1 MLWHSIYLLIISKL
15 FKKMDTII
23 PRKNRKFRYLTI
35 AIGVFLALAAILFF
49 SFNSKRSLNV
59 KAEELSIHKVEKAFF
74 EDFVVFQAKVEPLNV
89 MLVNVT
95 EGGSV
100 KEIFV
105 ENGAMVTK
113 GQSLARL
120 YNPNTELN
128 YLTQETAIIEQINN
142 LNTGKLNIRN
152 QELNLTK
159 DYVLIEHD
167 YNDAKRLYDLNAK
180 LFAKDV
186 ISKNDWNTFKESLR
200 FQEERKKTIQQ
211 SIQKEK
217 QSNQLQIS
225 QINRSIQTMEMSL
238 EILRNNKKNFLIT
251 APESGRLTSF
261 EPVLGKTFQAGES
274 IGKID
279 SKKGYKLSAD
289 VDEFYLEKIREGLKG
304 QVEFKGKTL
313 EVIVTKV
320 IPEVKNGH
328 FIVELAFTSKEE
340 IALQDGLSFGVKL
353 ILSEKNKI
361 LVVQKGSFNQ
371 ETAGK
376 WIFVVKGNK
385 AERRNIKLGRENP
398 SYYEVLEGLKEGESV
413 VISSY
418 SDYKDIEELS
428 IQSQ

>member
-1 MLWHSIYLLIISKL
+1 
-15 FKKMDTII
+15 MDKVI
-23 PRKNRKFRYLTI
+23 PRKSKKIRYL
-35 AIGVFLALAAILFF
+35 AIGISAFLALAVIVFF
-49 SFNSKRSLNV
+49 SFNKKRSLNV
-59 KAEELSIHKVEKAFF
+59 KEGELIVKTVERDFF
-74 EDFVVFQAKVEPLNV
+74 EDFMVFQAKVEPLNV

-105 ENGAMVTK
+105 ENGATVTK

-159 DYVLIEHD
+159 DLVSIEHD
-167 YNDAKRLYDLNAK
+167 YNDAKRLYDMNSK
-180 LFAKDV
+180 LYEKDV
-186 ISKNDWNTFKESLR
+186 ISRNDWNAFKESLR
-200 FQEERKKTIQQ
+200 FQDERRKTIQQ

-217 QSNQLQIS
+217 QTNQLQIS

-238 EILRNNKKNFLIT
+238 DILRNNKKNFLIT

-261 EPVLGKTFQAGES
+261 QPVLGKTFQAGES
-274 IGKID
+274 IGRID
-279 SKKGYKLSAD
+279 SRQGYKLVAE
-289 VDEFYLEKIREGLKG
+289 VDEFYLEKMREGLKG
-304 QVEFKGKTL
+304 QVDYQGKTL

-320 IPEVKNGH
+320 IPEVKSGH
-328 FIVELAFTSKEE
+328 FSVELNFVSKDQ
-340 IALQDGLSFGVKL
+340 IALQDGLSFGIKL
-353 ILSEKNKI
+353 ILSERNKI
-361 LVVQKGSFNQ
+361 LVLQKGSFNQ

-376 WIFVVKGNK
+376 WIFVVNGNK
-385 AERRNIKLGRENP
+385 AERRAIKLGRENP
-398 SYYEVLEGLKEGESV
+398 SYYEVLSGLKEGDK
-413 VISSY
+413 VITSSY

-428 IQSQ
+428 IKK

>member
-1 MLWHSIYLLIISKL
+1 
-15 FKKMDTII
+15 MDKVI

-35 AIGVFLALAAILFF
+35 AIGVFLVLAVIIFF
-49 SFNSKRSLNV
+49 SFNTKRSLNV
-59 KAEELSIHKVEKAFF
+59 KADELTVQKIEKAFF
-74 EDFVVFQAKVEPLNV
+74 EDFVVFQAKVEPLSV

-152 QELNLTK
+152 QELNLNK
-159 DYVLIEHD
+159 DLVLIEHD
-167 YNDAKRLYDLNAK
+167 YNDAKRLYDMNSK
-180 LFAKDV
+180 LFDKDV

-200 FQEERKKTIQQ
+200 FQEERKRTIQQ

-217 QSNQLQIS
+217 QTNQLQIS
-225 QINRSIQTMEMSL
+225 QINRSIQTMEKSL

-279 SKKGYKLSAD
+279 SKQGYKLTAE
-289 VDEFYLEKIREGLKG
+289 VDEFYLEKLREGLKG

-313 EVIVTKV
+313 EVLVTKV
-320 IPEVKNGH
+320 IPEVKSGH
-328 FIVELAFTSKEE
+328 FAVELAFTSKEE
-340 IALQDGLSFGVKL
+340 ITLQDGLSFGVKL
-353 ILSEKNKI
+353 ILSEKNKT
-361 LVVQKGSFNQ
+361 LVVPKGSFNQ

-398 SYYEVLEGLKEGESV
+398 SYYEILEGLKEGESV
-413 VISSY
+413 ITSSY
-418 SDYKDIEELS
+418 SDYKDVEELS
-428 IQSQ
+428 ISNAQ

>member
-1 MLWHSIYLLIISKL
+1 
-15 FKKMDTII
+15 MDKVI

-35 AIGVFLALAAILFF
+35 AIGVFLVLAVIIFF

-59 KAEELSIHKVEKAFF
+59 KADELSVQKVEKAFF

-105 ENGAMVTK
+105 ENGATVTK

-159 DYVLIEHD
+159 DLVLIEHD
-167 YNDAKRLYDLNAK
+167 YNDAKRLYDVNAK

-217 QSNQLQIS
+217 QTNQLQIS
-225 QINRSIQTMEMSL
+225 QINRSIQTMEKSL
-238 EILRNNKKNFLIT
+238 DILRNNKKNFLIT

-261 EPVLGKTFQAGES
+261 EPVLGKSFQAGES

-279 SKKGYKLSAD
+279 SKQGYKLSAN

-328 FIVELAFTSKEE
+328 FIVELAFISKEN

-385 AERRNIKLGRENP
+385 AEKRNIKLGRENP

-413 VISSY
+413 IISSY

-428 IQSQ
+428 IQTQ

>member
-1 MLWHSIYLLIISKL
+1 
-15 FKKMDTII
+15 MDTVI
-23 PRKNRKFRYLTI
+23 PRKNKKFRHLTI
-35 AIGVFLALAAILFF
+35 AIAVFLALGTIVFF

-59 KAEELSIHKVEKAFF
+59 KAEELSIQKVEKAFF

-159 DYVLIEHD
+159 DLVLIEHD
-167 YNDAKRLYDLNAK
+167 YNDAKRLYDMNSK
-180 LFAKDV
+180 LFEKEV

-200 FQEERKKTIQQ
+200 FQQERKKTIQQ

-225 QINRSIQTMEMSL
+225 QINRSIQTMEKSL
-238 EILRNNKKNFLIT
+238 DILRNNKKNFLIT
-251 APESGRLTSF
+251 APETGRLTSF
-261 EPVLGKTFQAGES
+261 EPVLGKTFQAGAS

-279 SKKGYKLSAD
+279 SKKGYKLTAEI
-289 VDEFYLEKIREGLKG
+289 DEFYLEKIREGLKG

-313 EVIVTKV
+313 EVLVTKV
-320 IPEVKNGH
+320 IPEVKSGH
-328 FIVELAFTSKEE
+328 FSAELAFTSKEN

-353 ILSEKNKI
+353 ILSEKNKTMVI
-361 LVVQKGSFNQ
+361 PKGAFNQ

-398 SYYEVLEGLKEGESV
+398 SYYEVLSGLNEGESV
-413 VISSY
+413 ITSSY
-418 SDYKDIEELS
+418 TDYKDIEELS
-428 IQSQ
+428 IQSK

>member
-1 MLWHSIYLLIISKL
+1 
-15 FKKMDTII
+15 MDKVI

-35 AIGVFLALAAILFF
+35 AIGVFLVLAVIMFF

-59 KAEELSIHKVEKAFF
+59 KADEISVQKVEKAFF

-105 ENGAMVTK
+105 ENGATVTK

-159 DYVLIEHD
+159 DFVLIDHD
-167 YNDAKRLYDLNAK
+167 YNDAKRLYDVNAK

-200 FQEERKKTIQQ
+200 FQEERRKTIQQ

-217 QSNQLQIS
+217 QTNQIQIA
-225 QINRSIQTMEMSL
+225 QINRSIQTMEKSL
-238 EILRNNKKNFLIT
+238 DILRNNKKNFLIT

-279 SKKGYKLSAD
+279 SKQGYKLSAN

-320 IPEVKNGH
+320 IPEVKSGH
-328 FIVELAFTSKEE
+328 FIVELAFVSKEN

-353 ILSEKNKI
+353 ILSERNKI

-385 AERRNIKLGRENP
+385 AVRRNIKLGRENP
-398 SYYEVLEGLKEGESV
+398 SYYEVLEGLNEGESV
-413 VISSY
+413 ITSSY
-418 SDYKDIEELS
+418 TDYKDIEELS
-428 IQSQ
+428 IQ

>member
-1 MLWHSIYLLIISKL
+1 
-15 FKKMDTII
+15 MDKVI

-35 AIGVFLALAAILFF
+35 AIAVFLVLAVIVFF
-49 SFNSKRSLNV
+49 SFSTKRSLNV
-59 KAEELSIHKVEKAFF
+59 KAEELTVQKIEKDFF

-159 DYVLIEHD
+159 DWVLIEHD
-167 YNDAKRLYDLNAK
+167 YNDAKRLYDMNSK

-238 EILRNNKKNFLIT
+238 DILRNNKKNFLIT

-279 SKKGYKLSAD
+279 SKQGYKLIAE
-289 VDEFYLEKIREGLKG
+289 VDEFYLEKLREGLKG
-304 QVEFKGKTL
+304 QVEFKGKIL
-313 EVIVTKV
+313 EVLVTKV
-320 IPEVKNGH
+320 IPEVKSGH
-328 FIVELAFTSKEE
+328 FTVELTFTSKEN
-340 IALQDGLSFGVKL
+340 ITLQDGLSFGVKL
-353 ILSEKNKI
+353 ILSEKNKT
-361 LVVQKGSFNQ
+361 LVVPKGSFNQ

-398 SYYEVLEGLKEGESV
+398 SYYEILEGLKEGESV
-413 VISSY
+413 ITSSY

-428 IQSQ
+428 ISNSQQ

>member
-1 MLWHSIYLLIISKL
+1 
-15 FKKMDTII
+15 MDKVI

-35 AIGVFLALAAILFF
+35 AIGVFLVLAVIMFF

-59 KAEELSIHKVEKAFF
+59 KADEISVQKVEKALF

-159 DYVLIEHD
+159 DFVLIDHD
-167 YNDAKRLYDLNAK
+167 YNDAKRLYDVNAK

-200 FQEERKKTIQQ
+200 FQEERRKTIQQ

-217 QSNQLQIS
+217 QTNQIQIA
-225 QINRSIQTMEMSL
+225 QINRSIQTMEKSL
-238 EILRNNKKNFLIT
+238 DILRNNKKNFLIT

-279 SKKGYKLSAD
+279 SKQGYKLSAN

-313 EVIVTKV
+313 EVVVTKV
-320 IPEVKNGH
+320 IPEVKSGH
-328 FIVELAFTSKEE
+328 FIVELAFVSKEN

-353 ILSEKNKI
+353 ILSERNKI

-385 AERRNIKLGRENP
+385 AVRRNIKLGRENP
-398 SYYEVLEGLKEGESV
+398 SYYEVLEGLNEGESV
-413 VISSY
+413 ITSSY
-418 SDYKDIEELS
+418 TDYKDIEELS
-428 IQSQ
+428 IQ

>member
-1 MLWHSIYLLIISKL
+1 
-15 FKKMDTII
+15 MDKVI

-35 AIGVFLALAAILFF
+35 AIGVFLALAVIVFF

-59 KAEELSIHKVEKAFF
+59 KADELSVQKVEKAFF

-105 ENGAMVTK
+105 ENGATVTK

-159 DYVLIEHD
+159 DLVLIEHD
-167 YNDAKRLYDLNAK
+167 YNDAKRLYDVNAK

-200 FQEERKKTIQQ
+200 FQEERRKTIQQ

-225 QINRSIQTMEMSL
+225 QINRSIQTMEKSL
-238 EILRNNKKNFLIT
+238 DILRNNKKNFLIT

-274 IGKID
+274 IGRID
-279 SKKGYKLSAD
+279 SKQGYKLSAN

-313 EVIVTKV
+313 EVVVTKV

-328 FIVELAFTSKEE
+328 FIVELAFTSKEN
-340 IALQDGLSFGVKL
+340 IPLQDGLSFGVKL

-385 AERRNIKLGRENP
+385 AEKRNIKLGRENP
-398 SYYEVLEGLKEGESV
+398 SYYEVLDGLKEGESV

-428 IQSQ
+428 IQ

>member
-1 MLWHSIYLLIISKL
+1 
-15 FKKMDTII
+15 MDTII
-23 PRKNRKFRYLTI
+23 PRKNRKFRSLTI
-35 AIGVFLALAAILFF
+35 AIGVFLALAVIVFF

-59 KAEELSIHKVEKAFF
+59 KADELTVQKVEKAFF

-105 ENGAMVTK
+105 ENGAMVSK

-142 LNTGKLNIRN
+142 LNNGKLNIRN

-159 DYVLIEHD
+159 DLVLIEHD
-167 YNDAKRLYDLNAK
+167 YNDAKRLYDMNSK
-180 LFAKDV
+180 LFAKEV

-200 FQEERKKTIQQ
+200 FQEERKRTIQQ

-217 QSNQLQIS
+217 QSNQVQIS
-225 QINRSIQTMEMSL
+225 QINRSIQTMEKSL
-238 EILRNNKKNFLIT
+238 DILRNNKKNFLIT

-274 IGKID
+274 IGRID
-279 SKKGYKLSAD
+279 SNKGYKLVAA

-304 QVEFKGKTL
+304 QVEYKGTTL
-313 EVIVTKV
+313 EVLVTKV
-320 IPEVKNGH
+320 IPEVKGGR
-328 FIVELAFTSKEE
+328 FTVELAFVSKEN
-340 IALQDGLSFGVKL
+340 ITLQDGLSFGVKL
-353 ILSEKNKI
+353 ILSEKNKT
-361 LVVQKGSFNQ
+361 LVVPKGSFNQ

-398 SYYEVLEGLKEGESV
+398 SYFEVLEGLKEGESV
-413 VISSY
+413 ITSTY
-418 SDYKDIEELS
+418 ADYKDIEELS
-428 IQSQ
+428 INRE

>member
-1 MLWHSIYLLIISKL
+1 
-15 FKKMDTII
+15 MDKVI

-35 AIGVFLALAAILFF
+35 AIGVFLVLAVIIFF

-59 KAEELSIHKVEKAFF
+59 KADELSVQKVEKAFF

-105 ENGAMVTK
+105 ENGATVTK

-159 DYVLIEHD
+159 DLVLIEHD
-167 YNDAKRLYDLNAK
+167 YNDAKRLYDVNAK

-217 QSNQLQIS
+217 QTNQVQIS
-225 QINRSIQTMEMSL
+225 QINRSIQTMEKSL
-238 EILRNNKKNFLIT
+238 DILRNNKKNFLIT

-279 SKKGYKLSAD
+279 SKQGYKLSAN

-328 FIVELAFTSKEE
+328 FIVELAFASKEN
-340 IALQDGLSFGVKL
+340 IVLQDGLSFGVKL

-413 VISSY
+413 VTSSY
-418 SDYKDIEELS
+418 TDYKDIEELS
-428 IQSQ
+428 LE

>member
-1 MLWHSIYLLIISKL
+1 
-15 FKKMDTII
+15 MDKVI

-35 AIGVFLALAAILFF
+35 AIGVFLALGTIIFF
-49 SFNSKRSLNV
+49 SFNTKRSLNV
-59 KAEELSIHKVEKAFF
+59 KAEELSIQKVEKAFF

-152 QELNLTK
+152 QELNLNK
-159 DYVLIEHD
+159 DLVLIEHD
-167 YNDAKRLYDLNAK
+167 YNDAKRLYDMNSK
-180 LFAKDV
+180 LYDKDV

-200 FQEERKKTIQQ
+200 FQEERKRTIQQ

-217 QSNQLQIS
+217 QSNQVQIS
-225 QINRSIQTMEMSL
+225 QINRSIQTMEKSL

-251 APESGRLTSF
+251 APETGRLTSF
-261 EPVLGKTFQAGES
+261 EPVLGKSFQAGES

-279 SKKGYKLSAD
+279 SKRGYKLAAD
-289 VDEFYLEKIREGLKG
+289 VDEFYLEKVREGLKG
-304 QVEFKGKTL
+304 QVEFKGKNL

-320 IPEVKNGH
+320 IPEVKSGH
-328 FIVELAFTSKEE
+328 FTVELAFTSKEN
-340 IALQDGLSFGVKL
+340 IVLQDGLSFGVKL
-353 ILSEKNKI
+353 ILSERNKI
-361 LVVQKGSFNQ
+361 LVLPKGSFNQ

-413 VISSY
+413 VTSSY

-428 IQSQ
+428 INNE

>member
-1 MLWHSIYLLIISKL
+1 
-15 FKKMDTII
+15 MDTII

>member
-1 MLWHSIYLLIISKL
+1 
-15 FKKMDTII
+15 MDTII

-35 AIGVFLALAAILFF
+35 AIGVFLVLAAILFF

-59 KAEELSIHKVEKAFF
+59 KAEELSIHKAEKTFF

-238 EILRNNKKNFLIT
+238 DILRNNKKNFLIT

-328 FIVELAFTSKEE
+328 FIVELAFVSKED

-353 ILSEKNKI
+353 VLSEKNKI

-413 VISSY
+413 IISSY

>member
-1 MLWHSIYLLIISKL
+1 VAQYLPIGNQQIIY
-15 FKKMDTII
+15 KMDKVI

-35 AIGVFLALAAILFF
+35 AIGVFLVLAVIIFF
-49 SFNSKRSLNV
+49 SFNTKRSLNV
-59 KAEELSIHKVEKAFF
+59 KAEELSVQKIEKAFF

-152 QELNLTK
+152 QELNLNK
-159 DYVLIEHD
+159 DFVLIEHD
-167 YNDAKRLYDLNAK
+167 YNDAKRVYDMNARLYEK
-180 LFAKDV
+180 EV

-200 FQEERKKTIQQ
+200 FQEERKRTIQQ

-217 QSNQLQIS
+217 QTNQVQIS
-225 QINRSIQTMEMSL
+225 QINRSIQTMEKSL
-238 EILRNNKKNFLIT
+238 DILRNNKKNFLIT
-251 APESGRLTSF
+251 APETGRLTSF

-279 SKKGYKLSAD
+279 SKKGYKLAAD
-289 VDEFYLEKIREGLKG
+289 VDEFYLEKVREGLKG

-313 EVIVTKV
+313 EVLVTKV
-320 IPEVKNGH
+320 IPEVKSGH
-328 FIVELAFTSKEE
+328 FTVELAFTSKEE
-340 IALQDGLSFGVKL
+340 IVLQDGLSFGVKL
-353 ILSEKNKI
+353 ILSEKNKT
-361 LVVQKGSFNQ
+361 LVVPKGSFNQ

-398 SYYEVLEGLKEGESV
+398 SYYEILEGLKEGESV
-413 VISSY
+413 ITSSY
-418 SDYKDIEELS
+418 TDYKDVEELS
-428 IQSQ
+428 ISSQ

>member
-1 MLWHSIYLLIISKL
+1 
-15 FKKMDTII
+15 MDTII

-35 AIGVFLALAAILFF
+35 AIGVFLVLAAILFF

-59 KAEELSIHKVEKAFF
+59 KAEELSIHKAEKAFF

-238 EILRNNKKNFLIT
+238 DILRNNKKNFLIT

-328 FIVELAFTSKEE
+328 FIVELAFVSKED

>member
-1 MLWHSIYLLIISKL
+1 
-15 FKKMDTII
+15 MDTVI
-23 PRKNRKFRYLTI
+23 PRKNRKFRKLTI
-35 AIGVFLALAAILFF
+35 VIGVFLALAVIVFF
-49 SFNSKRSLNV
+49 SFSTKRSLNV
-59 KAEELSIHKVEKAFF
+59 KAEELTVQKVEKAFF

-105 ENGAMVTK
+105 ENGALVTK

-142 LNTGKLNIRN
+142 LNSGKLNIRN
-152 QELNLTK
+152 QELNLNK
-159 DYVLIEHD
+159 DLVLIEHD
-167 YNDAKRLYDLNAK
+167 YNDAKRLYDMNSK
-180 LFAKDV
+180 LFDKDV
-186 ISKNDWNTFKESLR
+186 ISKNDWNTFKEGLR
-200 FQEERKKTIQQ
+200 FQEERKRTIHQ

-217 QSNQLQIS
+217 QSNQVQIS
-225 QINRSIQTMEMSL
+225 QINRSIQTMEKSL
-238 EILRNNKKNFLIT
+238 EILRNNKNNFLIT

-279 SKKGYKLSAD
+279 SKKGYKLVAE
-289 VDEFYLEKIREGLKG
+289 VDEFYLEKLREGLKG
-304 QVEFKGKTL
+304 QVEFKGQTL
-313 EVIVTKV
+313 EVLVTKV

-328 FIVELAFTSKEE
+328 FTVELAFMSKEN
-340 IALQDGLSFGVKL
+340 IVLQDGLSFGVKL
-353 ILSEKNKI
+353 ILSEKNKT

-385 AERRNIKLGRENP
+385 AERRTIKLGRENP

-413 VISSY
+413 ITSSY

-428 IQSQ
+428 ISSQ

>member
-1 MLWHSIYLLIISKL
+1 
-15 FKKMDTII
+15 MDTVI
-23 PRKNRKFRYLTI
+23 PRKNKKFRYLAI
-35 AIGVFLALAAILFF
+35 AIAVFLVLLTITIFA
-49 SFNSKRSLNV
+49 FNTKRTLNV
-59 KAEELSIHKVEKAFF
+59 KADELVIQKAEKAFF

-152 QELNLTK
+152 QELNLNK
-159 DYVLIEHD
+159 DLVLIEHD
-167 YNDAKRLYDLNAK
+167 YNDAKRLYDMNAK
-180 LFAKDV
+180 LFEKDV

-217 QSNQLQIS
+217 QSNQVQIS
-225 QINRSIQTMEMSL
+225 QINRSIQTMEKSL
-238 EILRNNKKNFLIT
+238 DILRNNKKNFLIT
-251 APESGRLTSF
+251 APETGRLTSF
-261 EPVLGKTFQAGES
+261 EPVLGKTFQAGAS

-279 SKKGYKLSAD
+279 ANKGYKLTAE

-304 QVEFKGKTL
+304 QVEFKGKNL
-313 EVIVTKV
+313 EIIVTKV
-320 IPEVKNGH
+320 IPEVKGGR
-328 FIVELAFTSKEE
+328 FTVELAFASKEK

-353 ILSEKNKI
+353 ILSEKNKT
-361 LVVQKGSFNQ
+361 LVIPKGAFNQ
-371 ETAGK
+371 EAAGK
-376 WIFVVKGNK
+376 SFFVVNGNK
-385 AERRNIKLGRENP
+385 AVRRNIKLGRENP

-413 VISSY
+413 ITSSY
-418 SDYKDIEELS
+418 TDYKDVEELALEK
-428 IQSQ
+428 

>member
-1 MLWHSIYLLIISKL
+1 
-15 FKKMDTII
+15 MDTII
-23 PRKNRKFRYLTI
+23 PRKNKKFRYLAI
-35 AIGVFLALAAILFF
+35 AIAVFLVLLTITIFA
-49 SFNSKRSLNV
+49 FNTKRTLNV
-59 KAEELSIHKVEKAFF
+59 KTDELVIQKAEKAFF
-74 EDFVVFQAKVEPLNV
+74 EDFVVFQAKVEPLNM

-152 QELNLTK
+152 QELNLNK
-159 DYVLIEHD
+159 DLVLIEHD
-167 YNDAKRLYDLNAK
+167 YNDAKRLYDMNAK
-180 LFAKDV
+180 LYEKDV

-217 QSNQLQIS
+217 QSNQVQIS
-225 QINRSIQTMEMSL
+225 QINRSIQTMEKSL
-238 EILRNNKKNFLIT
+238 DILRNNKKNFLIT
-251 APESGRLTSF
+251 APETGRLTSF
-261 EPVLGKTFQAGES
+261 EAVLGQTFQAGHS

-279 SKKGYKLSAD
+279 SKKGYKLAAE

-304 QVEFKGKTL
+304 QVEFKGATL
-313 EVIVTKV
+313 EVMVTKV
-320 IPEVKNGH
+320 IPEVKGGR
-328 FIVELAFTSKEE
+328 FTVELAFSSKEN
-340 IALQDGLSFGVKL
+340 IVLQDGLSFGVKL
-353 ILSEKNKI
+353 ILSEKNKT
-361 LVVQKGSFNQ
+361 LVIPRGAFNQ
-371 ETAGK
+371 EAAGK
-376 WIFVVKGNK
+376 WIFVVNGNK
-385 AERRNIKLGRENP
+385 AVRRNIKLGRENP

-413 VISSY
+413 VTSSY
-418 SDYKDIEELS
+418 TDYKDIEELS
-428 IQSQ
+428 FE

>member
-1 MLWHSIYLLIISKL
+1 
-15 FKKMDTII
+15 MDTVI
-23 PRKNRKFRYLTI
+23 PRKNRKFRNLTI
-35 AIGVFLALAAILFF
+35 LIGVFLVLAALFF
-49 SFNSKRSLNV
+49 YSFSTKRSLNV
-59 KAEELSIHKVEKAFF
+59 KANELTVQQVEKAFF

-159 DYVLIEHD
+159 DLVLIEHD
-167 YNDAKRLYDLNAK
+167 YNDAKRLYDMNSK

-186 ISKNDWNTFKESLR
+186 ISKNDWNTFKEGLR

-217 QSNQLQIS
+217 ASNQVQIS
-225 QINRSIQTMEMSL
+225 QINLSIQTMERSL
-238 EILRNNKKNFLIT
+238 DILRNNKKNFLIT

-261 EPVLGKTFQAGES
+261 EPVLGKTFQAGAS

-279 SKKGYKLSAD
+279 SKKGYKLIAD
-289 VDEFYLEKIREGLKG
+289 VDEFYLEKVREGLKG
-304 QVEFKGKTL
+304 QVEFKGKNL
-313 EVIVTKV
+313 EVLVTKV

-328 FIVELAFTSKEE
+328 FTVELAFTSKEK
-340 IALQDGLSFGVKL
+340 ITLQDGLSFGVKL
-353 ILSEKNKI
+353 ILSEKNKT
-361 LVVQKGSFNQ
+361 LVISKGSFNQ

-413 VISSY
+413 ITSSY
-418 SDYKDIEELS
+418 TDYKDVEELS
-428 IQSQ
+428 ISTE

>member
-1 MLWHSIYLLIISKL
+1 
-15 FKKMDTII
+15 MDTVI

-35 AIGVFLALAAILFF
+35 AIGVFLVVGAIIFF
-49 SFNSKRSLNV
+49 SFSTKRSLNV
-59 KAEELSIHKVEKAFF
+59 KSEELTVQKIEKAFF

-152 QELNLTK
+152 QELNLNK
-159 DYVLIEHD
+159 DLVLIEHD
-167 YNDAKRLYDLNAK
+167 YNDAKRLYDMNSK
-180 LFAKDV
+180 LFDKDV

-200 FQEERKKTIQQ
+200 FQEERKRTIQQ
-211 SIQKEK
+211 SITKEK
-217 QSNQLQIS
+217 QTNQLQIS
-225 QINRSIQTMEMSL
+225 QINRSIQTMEKSL
-238 EILRNNKKNFLIT
+238 DILRDNKKNFLIT

-261 EPVLGKTFQAGES
+261 QPILGKTFQAGES

-279 SKKGYKLSAD
+279 SKQGYKLAAD

-313 EVIVTKV
+313 EVLVTKV

-328 FIVELAFTSKEE
+328 FIVELAFTSKED
-340 IALQDGLSFGVKL
+340 IVLQDGLSFGVKL
-353 ILSEKNKI
+353 ILSEKNKT
-361 LVVQKGSFNQ
+361 LVVPKGSFNQ

-376 WIFVVKGNK
+376 WIFVIKGNK

-398 SYYEVLEGLKEGESV
+398 SYYEILEGLKEGESV
-413 VISSY
+413 ITSSY
-418 SDYKDIEELS
+418 SDYKDVEELS
-428 IQSQ
+428 ISGQ

>member
-1 MLWHSIYLLIISKL
+1 
-15 FKKMDTII
+15 MDKVI
-23 PRKNRKFRYLTI
+23 PRKNRKFRYFTI
-35 AIGVFLALAAILFF
+35 AIGVFLALTVIIFF
-49 SFNSKRSLNV
+49 SFNTKRSLNV
-59 KAEELSIHKVEKAFF
+59 KAEEISIQKAEKAFF

-159 DYVLIEHD
+159 DLVLIEHD
-167 YNDAKRLYDLNAK
+167 YNDAKRLYDMNSK

-186 ISKNDWNTFKESLR
+186 ISKNDWNTFKENLR

-225 QINRSIQTMEMSL
+225 QINRSIQTMEKSL
-238 EILRNNKKNFLIT
+238 DILRNNKKNFLIT

-279 SKKGYKLSAD
+279 SKRGYKLAAD

-304 QVEFKGKTL
+304 QVEFKGKVL
-313 EVIVTKV
+313 EIIVTKV

-328 FIVELAFTSKEE
+328 FTVELAFTSKEN

-353 ILSEKNKI
+353 ILSEKNKT
-361 LVVQKGSFNQ
+361 LVVPKGSFNQ

-385 AERRNIKLGRENP
+385 AERRDIKLGRENP
-398 SYYEVLEGLKEGESV
+398 SYYEVLEGLKEGET
-413 VISSY
+413 VITSSY

-428 IQSQ
+428 INKE

>member
-1 MLWHSIYLLIISKL
+1 
-15 FKKMDTII
+15 MDKVI

-35 AIGVFLALAAILFF
+35 AIGVFLVLVAIVFF
-49 SFNSKRSLNV
+49 SFNTKRSLNV
-59 KAEELSIHKVEKAFF
+59 KAEELSIQKVEKAFF

-152 QELNLTK
+152 QELNLNK
-159 DYVLIEHD
+159 DLVLIEHD
-167 YNDAKRLYDLNAK
+167 YNDAKRLYDMNSK
-180 LFAKDV
+180 LYDKDV

-200 FQEERKKTIQQ
+200 FQEERKRTIQQ

-217 QSNQLQIS
+217 QSNQVQIS
-225 QINRSIQTMEMSL
+225 QINRSIQTMEKSL
-238 EILRNNKKNFLIT
+238 DILRNNKKNFLIT

-261 EPVLGKTFQAGES
+261 EVVLGQNFQAGQS

-279 SKKGYKLSAD
+279 SKRGYKLAAD
-289 VDEFYLEKIREGLKG
+289 VDEFYLEKVREGLKG
-304 QVEFKGKTL
+304 QVEFKGKNL

-320 IPEVKNGH
+320 IPEVKGGH
-328 FIVELAFTSKEE
+328 FTVELAFTSKEN
-340 IALQDGLSFGVKL
+340 ITLQDGLSFGVKL
-353 ILSEKNKI
+353 ILSERNKI
-361 LVVQKGSFNQ
+361 LVLPKGSFNQ

-376 WIFVVKGNK
+376 WIFVTKGNK

-398 SYYEVLEGLKEGESV
+398 SYYEVLEGLKEDESV
-413 VISSY
+413 ITSSY
-418 SDYKDIEELS
+418 TDYKDIEELS
-428 IQSQ
+428 ISSQ

>member
-1 MLWHSIYLLIISKL
+1 
-15 FKKMDTII
+15 MDKVI

-35 AIGVFLALAAILFF
+35 TIGVFLVLAAIVFF
-49 SFNSKRSLNV
+49 SFNTKRSLNV
-59 KAEELSIHKVEKAFF
+59 KGDELSIQKIEKAFF

-89 MLVNVT
+89 ILVNVT

-152 QELNLTK
+152 QELSLNK
-159 DYVLIEHD
+159 DLVLIEHD
-167 YNDAKRLYDLNAK
+167 YNDAKRLYDMNAR
-180 LFAKDV
+180 LFEKEV

-200 FQEERKKTIQQ
+200 FQEERKRTIQQ

-217 QSNQLQIS
+217 QTNQLQIF
-225 QINRSIQTMEMSL
+225 QINRSIQTMEKSL
-238 EILRNNKKNFLIT
+238 DILRNNKKNFLIT

-261 EPVLGKTFQAGES
+261 QPILGKTFQAGES

-279 SKKGYKLSAD
+279 SKQGYKLTAE
-289 VDEFYLEKIREGLKG
+289 VDEFYLEKVREGLKG
-304 QVEFKGKTL
+304 QVEFQGKNL
-313 EVIVTKV
+313 EVLVTKV
-320 IPEVKNGH
+320 IPEVKSGH
-328 FIVELAFTSKEE
+328 FIVELAFVSKEN
-340 IALQDGLSFGVKL
+340 IVLQDGLSFGVKL
-353 ILSEKNKI
+353 ILSEKNKT
-361 LVVQKGSFNQ
+361 LVIQKGSFNQ

-398 SYYEVLEGLKEGESV
+398 SYYEVLEGLKKGESV
-413 VISSY
+413 IISSY
-418 SDYKDIEELS
+418 SDYKDVEELAIS
-428 IQSQ
+428 YQ

>member
-1 MLWHSIYLLIISKL
+1 
-15 FKKMDTII
+15 MDKVI

-35 AIGVFLALAAILFF
+35 AITVFLVLAVIIFF
-49 SFNSKRSLNV
+49 SFSTKRSLNV
-59 KAEELSIHKVEKAFF
+59 KSDELSIQKIEKAFF

-152 QELNLTK
+152 QELSLNK
-159 DYVLIEHD
+159 DLVLIEHD
-167 YNDAKRLYDLNAK
+167 YNDAKRLYDMNAK
-180 LFAKDV
+180 LYDKEV

-200 FQEERKKTIQQ
+200 FQEERKRTIQQ

-217 QSNQLQIS
+217 QTNQIQIS
-225 QINRSIQTMEMSL
+225 QINRSIQTMEKSL
-238 EILRNNKKNFLIT
+238 DILRNNKKNFLIT
-251 APESGRLTSF
+251 APETGRLTSF

-279 SKKGYKLSAD
+279 SKRGYKLTAD
-289 VDEFYLEKIREGLKG
+289 VDEFYLEKVREGLKG
-304 QVEFKGKTL
+304 QVEFKGKIL
-313 EVIVTKV
+313 EVLVTKV
-320 IPEVKNGH
+320 IPEVKSGH
-328 FIVELAFTSKEE
+328 FTVELAFVSKEE
-340 IALQDGLSFGVKL
+340 IVLQDGLSFGVKL
-353 ILSEKNKI
+353 ILSEKNKT
-361 LVVQKGSFNQ
+361 LVIPKGSFNQ

-398 SYYEVLEGLKEGESV
+398 SYYEILDGLKEGESV
-413 VISSY
+413 ITSSY
-418 SDYKDIEELS
+418 VDYKDIEELS
-428 IQSQ
+428 ISNSQAQ

>member
-1 MLWHSIYLLIISKL
+1 MWHNIYLLTISKL
-15 FKKMDTII
+15 FKEMDTVI
-23 PRKNRKFRYLTI
+23 PRKNRKFRNLTI
-35 AIGVFLALAAILFF
+35 LIGVFLVLAALFF
-49 SFNSKRSLNV
+49 YSFSTKRSLNV
-59 KAEELSIHKVEKAFF
+59 KANELTVQQVEKAFF

-159 DYVLIEHD
+159 DLVLIEHD
-167 YNDAKRLYDLNAK
+167 YNDAKRLYDMNSK

-186 ISKNDWNTFKESLR
+186 ISKNDWNTFKEGLR

-217 QSNQLQIS
+217 ASNQVQIS
-225 QINRSIQTMEMSL
+225 QINLSIQTMERSL
-238 EILRNNKKNFLIT
+238 DILRNNKKNFLIT
-251 APESGRLTSF
+251 ASESGRLTSF
-261 EPVLGKTFQAGES
+261 EPVLGKTFQAGAS

-279 SKKGYKLSAD
+279 SKKGYKLIAD
-289 VDEFYLEKIREGLKG
+289 VDEFYLEKVREGLKG
-304 QVEFKGKTL
+304 QVEFKGKNL
-313 EVIVTKV
+313 EVLVTKV
-320 IPEVKNGH
+320 IPEVKSGH
-328 FIVELAFTSKEE
+328 FTVELAFTSKEK
-340 IALQDGLSFGVKL
+340 ITLQDGLSFGVKL
-353 ILSEKNKI
+353 ILSEKNKT
-361 LVVQKGSFNQ
+361 LVISKGSFNQ

-413 VISSY
+413 ITSSY
-418 SDYKDIEELS
+418 TDYKDVEELS
-428 IQSQ
+428 ISTE

>member
-1 MLWHSIYLLIISKL
+1 
-15 FKKMDTII
+15 MDKVI

-35 AIGVFLALAAILFF
+35 AISVFLVLAVIIFF
-49 SFNSKRSLNV
+49 SFNTKRSLNV
-59 KAEELSIHKVEKAFF
+59 KAEELTVQKIEKAFF
-74 EDFVVFQAKVEPLNV
+74 EDFVVFQAQVEPLNV

-152 QELNLTK
+152 QELNLNK
-159 DYVLIEHD
+159 DLVLIEHD
-167 YNDAKRLYDLNAK
+167 YNDAKRLYDMNSK
-180 LFAKDV
+180 LFDKDV

-200 FQEERKKTIQQ
+200 FQEERKRTIQQ
-211 SIQKEK
+211 SITKEK
-217 QSNQLQIS
+217 QTNQLQIS
-225 QINRSIQTMEMSL
+225 QINRSIQTMEKSL
-238 EILRNNKKNFLIT
+238 DILRNNKKNFLIT

-279 SKKGYKLSAD
+279 SKRGYKLTAE
-289 VDEFYLEKIREGLKG
+289 VDEFYLEKLREGLKG

-313 EVIVTKV
+313 EVLVTKV
-320 IPEVKNGH
+320 IPEVKSGH
-328 FIVELAFTSKEE
+328 FIVELAFTSKEN
-340 IALQDGLSFGVKL
+340 ITLQDGLSFGVKL
-353 ILSEKNKI
+353 ILSEKNKT
-361 LVVQKGSFNQ
+361 LVVPKGSFNQ

-398 SYYEVLEGLKEGESV
+398 SYYEILEGLKEGESV
-413 VISSY
+413 ITSSY
-418 SDYKDIEELS
+418 SDYKDVEELS
-428 IQSQ
+428 ISSQ

>member
-1 MLWHSIYLLIISKL
+1 
-15 FKKMDTII
+15 MDKVI

-35 AIGVFLALAAILFF
+35 AIGVFLVLATIVFL
-49 SFNSKRSLNV
+49 SFNTKRSLNV
-59 KAEELSIHKVEKAFF
+59 KAEELSIQKVEKAFF

-105 ENGAMVTK
+105 ENGATVTK

-152 QELNLTK
+152 QELNLNK
-159 DYVLIEHD
+159 DLVLIEHD
-167 YNDAKRLYDLNAK
+167 YNDAKRLYDMNAK
-180 LFAKDV
+180 LYEKEV
-186 ISKNDWNTFKESLR
+186 ISRNDWNTFKESLR
-200 FQEERKKTIQQ
+200 FQEERKRTIQQ

-217 QSNQLQIS
+217 QTNQIQIS
-225 QINRSIQTMEMSL
+225 QINNSIQTMEKSL
-238 EILRNNKKNFLIT
+238 DILRNNKKNFLIT

-261 EPVLGKTFQAGES
+261 QPVLGKTFQAGES

-279 SKKGYKLSAD
+279 SKQGYKLTAD

-304 QVEFKGKTL
+304 QVEFKGKNL
-313 EVIVTKV
+313 EVLVTKV
-320 IPEVKNGH
+320 IPEVKGGH
-328 FIVELAFTSKEE
+328 FIVELAFISKDA

-353 ILSEKNKI
+353 ILSEKNKT
-361 LVVQKGSFNQ
+361 LVIQKGSFNQ

-376 WIFVVKGNK
+376 WIFVAKANK
-385 AERRNIKLGRENP
+385 AVRRNIKLGRENP

-413 VISSY
+413 ITSSY
-418 SDYKDIEELS
+418 TDYKDIEELS
-428 IQSQ
+428 INTQ

>member
-1 MLWHSIYLLIISKL
+1 
-15 FKKMDTII
+15 MDKVI

-35 AIGVFLALAAILFF
+35 AIGVFLVLAVIMFF

-59 KAEELSIHKVEKAFF
+59 KADELSVEKVEKAFF

-105 ENGAMVTK
+105 ENGATVTK

-159 DYVLIEHD
+159 DLVLIEHD
-167 YNDAKRLYDLNAK
+167 YNDAKRLYDVNAK

-217 QSNQLQIS
+217 QTNQVQIS
-225 QINRSIQTMEMSL
+225 QINRSIQTMEKSL
-238 EILRNNKKNFLIT
+238 DILRNNKKNFLIT

-279 SKKGYKLSAD
+279 SKQGYKLSAN

-328 FIVELAFTSKEE
+328 FIVELAFTSKEN

-361 LVVQKGSFNQ
+361 LVVQKGNFNQ

-398 SYYEVLEGLKEGESV
+398 SYYEVLEGLQEGESV

-428 IQSQ
+428 IQRQ

>member
-1 MLWHSIYLLIISKL
+1 MAQYLPIGNQQIIY
-15 FKKMDTII
+15 KMDKVI

-35 AIGVFLALAAILFF
+35 AIGVFLALAVIIFF
-49 SFNSKRSLNV
+49 SFNTKRSLNV
-59 KAEELSIHKVEKAFF
+59 KAEELSVQKIEKAFF

-105 ENGAMVTK
+105 ENGAMVTQ

-152 QELNLTK
+152 QELNLNK
-159 DYVLIEHD
+159 DLVLIDHD
-167 YNDAKRLYDLNAK
+167 YNDAKRLYDMNARLYEK
-180 LFAKDV
+180 EV

-200 FQEERKKTIQQ
+200 FQEERKRTIQQ

-217 QSNQLQIS
+217 QTNQIQIS
-225 QINRSIQTMEMSL
+225 QINRSIQTMEKSL
-238 EILRNNKKNFLIT
+238 DILRNNKKNFLIT
-251 APESGRLTSF
+251 APETGRLTSF

-279 SKKGYKLSAD
+279 SKKGYKLAAD
-289 VDEFYLEKIREGLKG
+289 VDEFYLEKVREGLKG

-313 EVIVTKV
+313 EVLVTKV
-320 IPEVKNGH
+320 IPEVKSGH
-328 FIVELAFTSKEE
+328 FTVELAFTSKEE
-340 IALQDGLSFGVKL
+340 IVLQDGLSFGVKL
-353 ILSEKNKI
+353 ILSEKNKT
-361 LVVQKGSFNQ
+361 LVVPKGSFNQ

-398 SYYEVLEGLKEGESV
+398 SYYEILEGLKEGESV
-413 VISSY
+413 ITSSY
-418 SDYKDIEELS
+418 TDYKDVEELS
-428 IQSQ
+428 ISNSQ